1 MSNRESFITDAQ
13 HCANLFRLG
22 RDVEAGL
29 VMTDLVGAVH
39 PAFDSASQQ
48 AQQQWAFLL
57 GQMFACQE
65 AQNWLALAD
74 YLEYELVE
82 LLSGSLSI

>member
-1 MSNRESFITDAQ
+1 MSTRETFIVEAQ
-13 HCANLFRLG
+13 RCATLFRLG

-29 VMTDLVGAVH
+29 AMTELVGAIH
-39 PAFDSASQQ
+39 PTFDSQ
-48 AQQQWAFLL
+48 AQDVQQQWTFVL
-57 GQMFACQE
+57 GQMLACQE

-82 LLSGSLSI
+82 LLTDSLSF

>member
-1 MSNRESFITDAQ
+1 MSRCETILVEAQ
-13 HCANLFRLG
+13 QCATLFRLG

-29 VMTDLVGAVH
+29 AMTELVGVVH
-39 PAFDSASQQ
+39 PRFDSEPQQ
-48 AQQQWAFLL
+48 AQQQWVFLL
-57 GQMFACQE
+57 GRMFACQE

-82 LLSGSLSI
+82 LLTDNLSL

>member
-1 MSNRESFITDAQ
+1 MSGFESFVADAQ
-13 HCANLFRLG
+13 QCAALFRLG

-29 VMTDLVGAVH
+29 AMIELIGAMH
-39 PAFDSASQQ
+39 PRLDSMSQES
-48 AQQQWAFLL
+48 QQQWAFLL
-57 GQMFACQE
+57 GEMFACQE

-82 LLSGSLSI
+82 MLTHNLSL

>member
-1 MSNRESFITDAQ
+1 MSVLETFVVEAQ
-13 HCANLFRLG
+13 HCAALFRLG

-29 VMTDLVGAVH
+29 AMTELVAAVH
-39 PAFDSASQQ
+39 PTFDSGSLEAR
-48 AQQQWAFLL
+48 QQWAFLL
-57 GQMFACQE
+57 GELFACQE

-82 LLSGSLSI
+82 MLTESLPV

>member
-1 MSNRESFITDAQ
+1 MSVLETFVVEAQ
-13 HCANLFRLG
+13 HCAALFRLG

-29 VMTDLVGAVH
+29 AMTELVAAVH
-39 PAFDSASQQ
+39 PTFDSRSLEAR
-48 AQQQWAFLL
+48 QQWAFLL
-57 GQMFACQE
+57 GELFACQE

-82 LLSGSLSI
+82 MLTENLSF

>member
-1 MSNRESFITDAQ
+1 MSTPETFVVDAQ
-13 HCANLFRLG
+13 KCAALFRLG

-29 VMTDLVGAVH
+29 VMIELIEAVH
-39 PAFDSASQQ
+39 PTFNARSPATQQ
-48 AQQQWAFLL
+48 PWALVL

-82 LLSGSLSI
+82 LLNERLSV